1 MSIEVQLRAHPLVG
15 EARLTTV
22 PAGLTLEGVVA
33 QVSPHLKHAQVVLV
47 RDGHAWPVKPEHY
60 ASVRP
65 TPGTTVVVQPK
76 VGASAVFGLA
86 VTWLTG
92 LGLSATAATL
102 VVAGAAIVL
111 SVGAYLLTRAF
122 MGADADASGRTA
134 DKENPTLRGLQ
145 NIYPTMGTPVPMVLG
160 RHRMAAVKT
169 ASGYTEYVGQKS
181 YRVERMTFGVGPVA
195 LDELKIGTTEISK
208 FKDVRLQLRNIDQT
222 ETLERIP
229 ALADMDVDW
238 LDDDDAM
245 TLYSRDIFEDAES
258 ARLDHNER
266 VTRTTPENT
275 IAANVRFYFAGL
287 VLLDDQNEK
296 QPRWRQI
303 GIYYRPASGGS
314 WVTVSEHWYK
324 GKTTAI
330 LRHGKYIRF
339 PYAGEWDVSIIRL
352 SEDVDAP
359 HVQDDSYLE
368 ALQSIQPGGLPSPTG
383 VAEITLRIKATDQIN
398 GALDPVNAVVEQ
410 MAPVWNGSSFSSPAP
425 VRHPADIYVNLLRS
439 EIRRRPVPDA
449 KIDLD
454 AIRAWKLAW
463 PGWRCDMVVTQDMQ
477 LRDLCRQVLATG
489 LAMPIHR
496 EGKYSVLTDR
506 GAEPAVQIFNM
517 RNTADMQATWTPA
530 PDVHGLKL
538 AFTSEKAGWETDE
551 VTVYANGYSAA
562 NATKLEPIEFPGL
575 VRGQFESIS
584 RIAKLGYYHLAQMKL
599 RTTEVSFTTELD
611 HLVCGRG
618 DPVIFTTPVLR
629 NQVGMG
635 RVATVT
641 RVAGEIATLI
651 LDDTLPGVPDGYDAF
666 IALRSVNDAGDLVGL
681 QYVRGVKAGT
691 GFTIEAGSGVAL
703 DGGSFDGDL
712 VARGDLATI
721 YAAETEA
728 AKWLVKDI
736 APDYGERARLILV
749 EATEVPINNLSRPLP
764 EYDPKVI
771 SINEAMNLTGAI
783 EFSGGQLYVVA
794 RWESLD
800 YGQTRSFRAVIEDG
814 EGDPVLTWYGA
825 DTSVRVPVQSVIA
838 DTYTVTVAAEQP
850 NGQWGPLK
858 SIQVNTAAHF
868 VAPDTVDGFV
878 SQVAAGQIHLAW
890 AKGNSV
896 VDYYEIRYSPVTS
909 GATWASAVPLLP
921 KFFGTRTSVPARNGT
936 YLVKAVTGA
945 GTQSTAASTVVI
957 TSAGTLPNAIET
969 LELAPDFNGDLDPG
983 LSVISDELL
992 FAADND
998 LTEIDDLLGEDNL
1011 LTSYREATQA
1021 IYTAD
1026 DVIDLGAVDTAQVS
1040 AEISVIAYYS
1050 DFDVLVID
1058 DLTQTPDVLGAADG
1072 EWSVT
1077 PQISVTDDDPA
1088 GSPTWSDWQDLVVGE
1103 YRARGFRFRLV
1114 FEALDPQVLV
1124 AVSACDF
1131 IVDMPDRVEKG
1142 ADVSCPTGGVTIT
1155 FATPFRAAPAIVVDG
1170 QGLPTGAR
1178 SIRSAVS
1185 ASSFHQ
1191 KFVDSGGSDIA
1202 ATFDWHAIG
1211 YGQQ

>member
-1 MSIEVQLRAHPLVG
+1 MSIEVQVRAHPLVG

-33 QVSPHLKHAQVVLV
+33 QVSPQLKHAQIVLV
-47 RDGHAWPVKPEHY
+47 RDGHAWPVKPEHF

-65 TPGTTVVVQPK
+65 TPGTTVIVQPK
-76 VGASAVFGLA
+76 VGAEALFGLA

-92 LGLSATAATL
+92 LGLSAATATL
-102 VVAGAAIVL
+102 VVAGAAVVL
-111 SVGAYLLTRAF
+111 SVGTYLLTRAF
-122 MGADADASGRTA
+122 MGADADPSGRTA
-134 DKENPTLRGLQ
+134 DKENPILRGLQ
-145 NIYPTMGTPVPMVLG
+145 NVYPTMGTPVPMVLG

-169 ASGYTEYVGQKS
+169 ASGYTQYVGQKT
-181 YRVERMTFGVGPVA
+181 YRIERMTFGVGPVA

-208 FKDVRLQLRNIDQT
+208 FKDVQLQFRNVDQA
-222 ETLERIP
+222 ETLARIP

-245 TLYSRDIFEDAES
+245 TLYSRDVFEDPES
-258 ARLDHNER
+258 AKLDYNVR

-275 IAANVRFYFAGL
+275 ISATVRFYFAGL

-303 GIYYRPASGGS
+303 GIYYRPASGGA
-314 WVTVSEHWYK
+314 WTTVNEFWYK

-330 LRHGKYIRF
+330 LRFGRTIRF

-352 SEDVDAP
+352 SEDDEETN
-359 HVQDDSYLE
+359 VQDDSYLE
-368 ALQSIQPGGLPSPTG
+368 ALQSVQPGTLPSPSG
-383 VAEITLRIKATDQIN
+383 VAEITMRIKATDQIN

-410 MAPVWNGSSFSSPAP
+410 MAPVWNGASFSDPVP

-439 EIRRRPVPDA
+439 AIRRRPVPNS

-454 AIRAWKLAW
+454 GVRAWKQAW
-463 PGWRCDMVVTQDMQ
+463 PDWRCDMVVTQDLQ
-477 LRDLCRQVLATG
+477 LGDLCKQVLATG

-496 EGKYSVLTDR
+496 EGKYGVLTDR

-517 RNTADMQATWTPA
+517 RNTSDMQATWTPA

-551 VTVYANGYSAA
+551 VTIYANGYSAA

-575 VRGQFESIS
+575 VRGETESVG

-635 RVATVT
+635 RVAAVT
-641 RVAGEIATLI
+641 RASGEIGTLT

-666 IALRSVNDAGDLVGL
+666 VVLRGSNGAL
-681 QYVRGVKAGT
+681 QYLRGIKAGRD
-691 GFTIEAGSGVAL
+691 FTIEAGSGIAL
-703 DGGSFDGDL
+703 DGGAFDGDL
-712 VARGDLATI
+712 IARGDLATV
-721 YAAETEA
+721 YPAETEA

-736 APDYGERARLILV
+736 APDYGERARLTLV
-749 EATEVPINNLSRPLP
+749 EATEVPLDDLSRPLP

-771 SINEAMNLTGAI
+771 SINEAMNLTSSI
-783 EFSGGQLYVVA
+783 EFSGGQLFIVV
-794 RWESLD
+794 RWEALD
-800 YGQTRSFRAVIEDG
+800 YGQTRSYRAVVEDG
-814 EGDPVLTWYGA
+814 EGDPVLTWFGS
-825 DTSVRVPVQSVIA
+825 DTAVRVPVEEVIS

-850 NGQWGPLK
+850 DGRWGPLK
-858 SIQVNTAAHF
+858 SIQVNTAPHF
-868 VAPDTVDGFV
+868 TAPDTVDGFV

-890 AKGNSV
+890 SKGNSV
-896 VDYYEIRYSPVTS
+896 VDYYELRYSPATS
-909 GATWASAVPLLP
+909 GATWASSVPLLP

-969 LELAPDFNGDLDPG
+969 LTLAPTFYGNFDPG
-983 LSVISDELL
+983 LSVIENELL
-992 FAADND
+992 FASDVD
-998 LTEIDDLLGEDNL
+998 LLEIDDLLEEDNL
-1011 LTSYREATQA
+1011 VTYYREATRA
-1021 IYTAD
+1021 VFTAD
-1026 DVIDLGAVDTAQVS
+1026 EVIDLGAVDTAQVS
-1040 AEISVIAYYS
+1040 AEISVLAYYS
-1050 DFDVLVID
+1050 GFDILLID
-1058 DLTQTPDVLGAADG
+1058 DLTLTPDLLGAADG
-1072 EWSVT
+1072 SWSLT
-1077 PQISVTDDDPA
+1077 PQISVTDDDPS
-1088 GSPTWSDWQDLVVGE
+1088 GSPSWSDWQDLVVGE
-1103 YRARGFRFRLV
+1103 YRARGYRFRLV
-1114 FEALDPQVLV
+1114 FEASDPQILV
-1124 AVSACDF
+1124 AVSSCDF

-1142 ADVSCPTGGVTIT
+1142 ADVDCPIGGVTVT
-1155 FATPFRAAPAIVVDG
+1155 FATPFRVAPSLVIDG

-1178 SIRSAVS
+1178 SIRTAVT

-1202 ATFDWHAIG
+1202 ASFDWHAIG